1 MRPLEILLLVLPL
14 PYLLWPLFARV
25 RPRWLQML
33 PFAGLV
39 VLGVHVLLEGY
50 RWQMLPAYLLT
61 AVLAVRALYRLL
73 RPAPPGGR
81 RIWGVL
87 GGLLGTLCLAFAA
100 FLPWLLPVP
109 VLPVSDGPYAV
120 GTRSFMLVDDGR
132 AELYGETAGQP
143 RRFMAQIWYPTDD
156 TRGLQ
161 EARYIDGLDVL
172 GPVLAADL
180 GFPAYFLDH
189 IRYAHTRSYLDA
201 PFHPAV
207 LDAPLIAFSH
217 GLGGFR
223 SQNTTLVR
231 DLASH
236 GYVVVAADHTYG
248 NAGTLFPDGS
258 TALYSRTVLDR
269 QGNPPRTSTTLVG
282 VWADDIARLLDEV
295 TRWNAKTGHW
305 LNGRVD
311 PTTVGLFG
319 HSTGGGAAFEFC
331 GRDAR
336 CQAIAGLDP
345 WVVPVSDELVEAG
358 FAQPLLVLKAP
369 VWDFDDAPA
378 NEARLQALFPSGS
391 ADRYL
396 FTVAGTAHRDFSD
409 QPLLSPL
416 TPALGLS
423 GPINSAYSQRLQS
436 AFVRA
441 FFDRYLR
448 GSDGSLLDNPAPFPE
463 AQAQ

>member
-1 MRPLEILLLVLPL
+1 MRPLEIVLLVLPL
-14 PYLLWPLFARV
+14 PYLLWPLFARS
-25 RPRWLQML
+25 RPRWLRLL

-39 VLGVHVLLEGY
+39 VLGAHVLFEGY

-61 AVLAVRALYRLL
+61 AVLALHALYRLW
-73 RPAPPGGR
+73 RPAPVDGR

-87 GGLLGTLCLAFAA
+87 GSLLGTLFLAFAA

-109 VLPVSDGPYAV
+109 VLPGASGPYAV

-132 AELYGETAGQP
+132 TELYGETAGQP

-156 TRGLQ
+156 TRDLQ
-161 EARYIDGLDVL
+161 EAPYIDGLEVL

-180 GFPAYFLDH
+180 GFPAFFLDH
-189 IRYAHTRSYLDA
+189 IRYAHTRSYQDA

-207 LDAPLIAFSH
+207 SDAPLIVFSH

-231 DLASH
+231 DLASQ

-248 NAGTLFPDGS
+248 NAGTVFPDGS

-269 QGNPPRTSTTLVG
+269 QGNPPRTSNRLVG
-282 VWADDIARLLDEV
+282 VWADDIARLLDEIA
-295 TRWNAKTGHW
+295 RWNTETGHW

-311 PTTVGLFG
+311 PNTVGVMG

-331 GRDAR
+331 GRDPR
-336 CQAIAGLDP
+336 CGAIAGLDP
-345 WVVPVSDELVEAG
+345 WVVPLSDDLVTAG
-358 FAQPLLVLKAP
+358 FSQPLLVLKAP
-369 VWDFDDAPA
+369 VWDFEDAA
-378 NEARLQALFPSGS
+378 ENEARLQALFPPG
-391 ADRYL
+391 APDRYL
-396 FTVAGTAHRDFSD
+396 FAIAGTAHRDFSD

-423 GPINSAYSQRLQS
+423 GSIDSAYSQKLQS
-436 AFVRA
+436 AFVSA
-441 FFDRYLR
+441 FFDRALR
-448 GSDGSLLDNPAPFPE
+448 GGDGSLLDDPTPYPE
-463 AQAQ
+463 ALAN